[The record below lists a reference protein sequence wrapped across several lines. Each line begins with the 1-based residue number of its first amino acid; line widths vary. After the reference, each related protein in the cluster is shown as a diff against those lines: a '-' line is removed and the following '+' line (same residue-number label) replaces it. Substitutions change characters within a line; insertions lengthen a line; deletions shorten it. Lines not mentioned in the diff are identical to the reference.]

1 MNTNQIPVVSYSRF
15 SSDMQ
20 HETSIEAQQDAIN
33 KYAAA
38 NGYTI
43 IEDYVDRA
51 KSATTTAK
59 RDEFNRMIED
69 SKSGKFKFVIVQKFD
84 RFARNRIDSTIA
96 KAILE
101 KSGVRV
107 LSVLEP
113 TSDTPEGELMEGM
126 FELLAQYYSS
136 NLGREVMKGFK
147 VRAGKCLHNGGKPP
161 LGYDVDPVTEK
172 LVINESEAQTVKTI
186 FQMYID
192 GHGYEDIINTLNKRG
207 SRTKNGNEFGKNSLH
222 DILRNKK
229 YAGYYIYNRW
239 DGKHNRHKEKAPEEV
254 ISIENGC
261 PAIIS
266 EEMFNKAEKVME
278 QRKMSPGAK
287 SAVKT
292 YLLTGL
298 IRCGECGNLMSGTQR
313 KNGKGYM
320 YRSYRCKHK
329 DMVHHCSNKE
339 IRADKIEEFVLLQ
352 LQKYI
357 FDEKNIPAIVDGVK
371 KQLIQHNAYVVE
383 ELRENERALKRLQNR
398 RQNIIN
404 AIADGLMQDDF
415 KEVLAQLKNDEKILL
430 EHQQELTIRNPDA
443 AFTEDDLR
451 SMISEFSGYVLNRD
465 IPECKKFIAQ
475 FVKQVTVY
483 NTKIEVTLKVASIL
497 LYGADY
503 TITKSIG
510 RTFLPTPE
518 LQ

>member
-1 MNTNQIPVVSYSRF
+1 M
-15 SSDMQ
+15 
-20 HETSIEAQQDAIN
+20 
-33 KYAAA
+33 
-38 NGYTI
+38 
-43 IEDYVDRA
+43 
-51 KSATTTAK
+51 
-59 RDEFNRMIED
+59 
-69 SKSGKFKFVIVQKFD
+69 
-84 RFARNRIDSTIA
+84 
-96 KAILE
+96 
-101 KSGVRV
+101 
-107 LSVLEP
+107 
-113 TSDTPEGELMEGM
+113 
-126 FELLAQYYSS
+126 
-136 NLGREVMKGFK
+136 
-147 VRAGKCLHNGGKPP
+147 
-161 LGYDVDPVTEK
+161 
-172 LVINESEAQTVKTI
+172 
-186 FQMYID
+186 
-192 GHGYEDIINTLNKRG
+192 
-207 SRTKNGNEFGKNSLH
+207 
-222 DILRNKK
+222 
-229 YAGYYIYNRW
+229 
-239 DGKHNRHKEKAPEEV
+239 

-266 EEMFNKAEKVME
+266 EDMFNKAEKVME

-320 YRSYRCKHK
+320 YRSYRCKQK

-483 NTKIEVTLKVASIL
+483 NTKIEVTLRVASIL

>member
-1 MNTNQIPVVSYSRF
+1 
-15 SSDMQ
+15 
-20 HETSIEAQQDAIN
+20 
-33 KYAAA
+33 
-38 NGYTI
+38 
-43 IEDYVDRA
+43 
-51 KSATTTAK
+51 
-59 RDEFNRMIED
+59 MI
-69 SKSGKFKFVIVQKFD
+69 
-84 RFARNRIDSTIA
+84 
-96 KAILE
+96 
-101 KSGVRV
+101 
-107 LSVLEP
+107 
-113 TSDTPEGELMEGM
+113 
-126 FELLAQYYSS
+126 
-136 NLGREVMKGFK
+136 
-147 VRAGKCLHNGGKPP
+147 C
-161 LGYDVDPVTEK
+161 
-172 LVINESEAQTVKTI
+172 
-186 FQMYID
+186 
-192 GHGYEDIINTLNKRG
+192 
-207 SRTKNGNEFGKNSLH
+207 
-222 DILRNKK
+222 
-229 YAGYYIYNRW
+229 
-239 DGKHNRHKEKAPEEV
+239 
-254 ISIENGC
+254 IENGC

-430 EHQQELTIRNPDA
+430 ERQQELTIRNPDA

-451 SMISEFSGYVLNRD
+451 NMISEFSGYVLNRD

-483 NTKIEVTLKVASIL
+483 NTKIEVTLRVASIL